1 MPAGI
6 HPQRLLPPIGVAQS
20 SKPRTPFFLTNF
32 MHTWIKFCGTTSL
45 ADAMASIAAGADAL
59 GFIFAPSKRQ
69 VTAAQVSAI
78 TKLLPD
84 EIEKIGVFM
93 DERLENILSMVEA
106 AGLTG
111 VQLHAQE
118 SSGDVSRLAEKR
130 DRHKDFRVI
139 KTVLVRDDF
148 RHELQSVM
156 SAVRP
161 PDCVL
166 LDSGAGSGRTFAWAA
181 AKDATKEFAGSAAAK
196 IIVAG
201 GLTPENVGEAIRT
214 FSPWGV
220 DVVSGVESQAGEKD
234 PQKLKAF
241 VDAVRKAENKNG

>member
-1 MPAGI
+1 M
-6 HPQRLLPPIGVAQS
+6 R
-20 SKPRTPFFLTNF
+20 
-32 MHTWIKFCGTTSL
+32 TWIKFCGTTSL

-78 TKLLPD
+78 TKQLPD
-84 EIEKIGVFM
+84 EIEKVGVFM
-93 DERLENILSMVEA
+93 DEPVENILSVVEA

-111 VQLHAQE
+111 VQLHGQE
-118 SSGDVSRLAEKR
+118 RSGDVARLAEKR
-130 DRHKDFRVI
+130 GSHKDFRVI
-139 KTVLVRDDF
+139 RTVLVKDNF

-166 LDSGAGSGRTFAWAA
+166 LDSGAGSGKTFAWAA
-181 AKDATKEFAGSAAAK
+181 AKDVAKDVAIEFAGIAATQ

-220 DVVSGVESQAGEKD
+220 DVVSGVELQAGKKD

-241 VDAVRKAENKNG
+241 VDSVRKAENKNG

>member
-1 MPAGI
+1 M
-6 HPQRLLPPIGVAQS
+6 R
-20 SKPRTPFFLTNF
+20 
-32 MHTWIKFCGTTSL
+32 TWIKFCGTTSL

-59 GFIFAPSKRQ
+59 GFIFASSKRQ

-78 TKLLPD
+78 AKQLPD
-84 EIEKIGVFM
+84 KIEKIGVFM
-93 DERLENILSMVEA
+93 DEPVEDILPVVEA

-111 VQLHAQE
+111 VQLHGQE
-118 SSGDVSRLAEKR
+118 RSGDVARFAEKR
-130 DRHKDFRVI
+130 DGHKNFRVI
-139 KTVLVRDDF
+139 STVLVTDNF
-148 RHELQSVM
+148 RHELESVM

-161 PDCVL
+161 PDCIL
-166 LDSGAGSGRTFAWAA
+166 LDSGAGSGKTFAWDV
-181 AKDATKEFAGSAAAK
+181 AKDVANEFAGNSTTQ

-220 DVVSGVESQAGEKD
+220 DVVSGVELQAGIKD

-241 VDAVRKAENKNG
+241 VDSVRKAENKNG

>member
-1 MPAGI
+1 M
-6 HPQRLLPPIGVAQS
+6 R
-20 SKPRTPFFLTNF
+20 
-32 MHTWIKFCGTTSL
+32 TWIKFCGTTSL

-69 VTAAQVSAI
+69 VTAAHVTAI
-78 TKLLPD
+78 AKQLPD
-84 EIEKIGVFM
+84 KIEKIGVFM
-93 DERLENILSMVEA
+93 DEPVEDILPVVEA

-111 VQLHAQE
+111 VQLHGQE
-118 SSGDVSRLAEKR
+118 RSGDLARLAEKR
-130 DRHKDFRVI
+130 DGHKNFRVI
-139 KTVLVRDDF
+139 RTVLVKDDF
-148 RHELQSVM
+148 RHELESVM

-166 LDSGAGSGRTFAWAA
+166 LDSGAGSGKTFAWDV
-181 AKDATKEFAGSAAAK
+181 AKDVANEFAGNSATQ

-201 GLTPENVGEAIRT
+201 GLTGENVGEAIRT

-220 DVVSGVESQAGEKD
+220 DVVSGVELQPGIKD

-241 VDAVRKAENKNG
+241 VDSVRKAENKNG

>member
-1 MPAGI
+1 M
-6 HPQRLLPPIGVAQS
+6 R
-20 SKPRTPFFLTNF
+20 
-32 MHTWIKFCGTTSL
+32 TWIKFCGTTSL

-69 VTAAQVSAI
+69 VTVAQVSAI
-78 TKLLPD
+78 TKQLPA

-93 DERLENILSMVEA
+93 DEPVENILSMVEA

-111 VQLHAQE
+111 VQLHGQE
-118 SSGDVSRLAEKR
+118 RSGDAARLREKR
-130 DRHKDFRVI
+130 GGNKTFRVI
-139 KTVLVRDDF
+139 RTVLVKDNF
-148 RHELQSVM
+148 RHELESVM
-156 SAVRP
+156 NEVRP

-166 LDSGAGSGRTFAWAA
+166 LDSGAGSGRTFAWSS
-181 AKDATKEFAGSAAAK
+181 AKDVANEFAGSVTAQ

-214 FSPWGV
+214 LSPWGV
-220 DVVSGVESQAGEKD
+220 DVVSGVELQAGKKD

-241 VDAVRKAENKNG
+241 VDSVRKAENKNG